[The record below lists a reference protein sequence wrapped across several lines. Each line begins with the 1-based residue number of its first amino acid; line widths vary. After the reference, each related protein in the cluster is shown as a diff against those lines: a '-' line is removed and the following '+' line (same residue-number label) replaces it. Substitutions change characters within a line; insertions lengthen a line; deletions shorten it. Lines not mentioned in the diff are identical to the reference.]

1 MHFLSQYVVSG
12 SDDFRVYIWKIPNTR
27 RGGMQLYLEEGMLTM
42 NMSTMPHLILPGH
55 RSIVNQTC
63 YSRVHHVLASS
74 GVEKII
80 KVWRLS
86 LHESCKKSYCPL

>member
-1 MHFLSQYVVSG
+1 MNSWRQLGRYELVCE
-12 SDDFRVYIWKIPNTR
+12 KE
-27 RGGMQLYLEEGMLTM
+27 RGGRGLIMRGDK
-42 NMSTMPHLILPGH
+42 MSTSMMPHLILPGH

-80 KVWRLS
+80 KVSLL
-86 LHESCKKSYCPL
+86 LHESL

>member
-1 MHFLSQYVVSG
+1 MIIIFFLCFFPQYVVSG
-12 SDDFRVYIWKIPNTR
+12 SDDFRMYIWKIPNTR
-27 RGGMQLYLEEGMLTM
+27 HGTQLFLGDGVLTM

-63 YSRVHHVLASS
+63 YSKVHHILASS

-80 KVWRLS
+80 KVCL
-86 LHESCKKSYCPL
+86 